1 MEIEILCFQCPFCW
15 RLYRRVREVLD
26 EQEIRVK
33 IQHKTDIRTVFRF
46 LPRVPVMRV
55 NGKIVYRGKRLPSKK
70 KIFMMLRQAVKS
82 MPKELQDD
90 VIREEG

>member
-1 MEIEILCFQCPFCW
+1 MEIEIICFQCPFCW

-26 EQEIRVK
+26 EQEIRVQ
-33 IQHKTDIRTVFRF
+33 IHHKTDIRTVFRF

-55 NGKIVYRGKRLPSKK
+55 NGKIVYRGKRLPSKN

-82 MPKELQDD
+82 VPEKLPLA
-90 VIREEG
+90 